1 MRVTYAPEGG
11 AEQVWDFDPKR
22 VRASEA
28 EAIER
33 RAGES
38 WDAWLLNVQSGQM
51 RARRVLLWHLMRRD
65 HPTLRYED
73 TPDFFAGEV
82 VVEHT
87 RAELEEIRERA
98 VRAKLPPDQREQ
110 VLSALDMAID
120 EAREREGGGEG
131 EGKASSKRSAS
142 ATR

>member
-51 RARRVLLWHLMRRD
+51 RARRVLLWHLLRRD

-87 RAELEEIRERA
+87 RAELEEIRERV
-98 VRAKLPPDQREQ
+98 VRAKLPADQREQ